1 VAIVAALLELDNLSR
16 RFGNVTALDDLSF
29 SVLAGRPWTSARRT
43 STCSTAATGLR
54 RTQADQH
61 AGDLPHND
69 PHRTDV
75 AGIFPSRDANL
86 HLVGAVLAEQNDKWT
101 KARRYM
107 GRESSPRAGKQPPAL
122 KLTRMK
128 WQSRPLVL
136 K

>member
-1 VAIVAALLELDNLSR
+1 MARGPAEAR
-16 RFGNVTALDDLSF
+16 A
-29 SVLAGRPWTSARRT
+29 VLAAVDERSAH

-54 RTQADQH
+54 STHADLH
-61 AGDLPHND
+61 AGDLPHRD

-75 AGIFPSRDANL
+75 GIFLSRDAIL
-86 HLVGAVLAEQNDKWT
+86 RLVGAVLAEQNDEWT

-107 GRESSPRAGKQPPAL
+107 GRKSSPRAGKQPPAL
-122 KLTRMK
+122 ELTRMK